1 MQVRNLTIAKGW
13 SQLDLALAKQG
24 KEGDLEEA
32 LTKYVEDIDAK
43 LADVINWIESLT
55 VPEYTTTERDA
66 LSSPQ
71 NGQMIYNST
80 TTRFEIRQAGG
91 WKYLTVSSV

>member
-1 MQVRNLTIAKGW
+1 MQTRNLSISQGW
-13 SQLDLALAKQG
+13 AQVDLS
-24 KEGDLEEA
+24 EGASVKEA
-32 LTKYVEDIDAK
+32 LSKYVEE
-43 LADVINWIESLT
+43 ADTRFRDLINWIESLT
-55 VPEYTTTERDA
+55 VPEYTTAQRDA
-66 LSSPQ
+66 LDDPQ

>member
-1 MQVRNLTIAKGW
+1 MQTRNLSISQGW
-13 SQLDLALAKQG
+13 AQIDLSEGADLKEALA
-24 KEGDLEEA
+24 
-32 LTKYVEDIDAK
+32 KYVED
-43 LADVINWIESLT
+43 ADTRFRDLVNWIESFT
-55 VPEYTTTERDA
+55 VPEYTTAQRDA
-66 LSSPQ
+66 LDNPQ

>member
-1 MQVRNLTIAKGW
+1 MQTRNLSISQGW
-13 SQLDLALAKQG
+13 SQVDLSEGTDVIDALKR
-24 KEGDLEEA
+24 
-32 LTKYVEDIDAK
+32 YVEEMDTRFRD
-43 LADVINWIESLT
+43 LLNWIESLT
-55 VPEYTTTERDA
+55 VQEYTTAQRDA
-66 LSSPQ
+66 LDDPQ

>member
-1 MQVRNLTIAKGW
+1 MQTRNLSISQGW
-13 SQLDLALAKQG
+13 AQIDLS
-24 KEGDLEEA
+24 EGASVKEA
-32 LTKYVEDIDAK
+32 LSKYVEE
-43 LADVINWIESLT
+43 ADTRFRDLVNWIESLT
-55 VPEYTTTERDA
+55 VPEYTTAQRDA
-66 LSSPQ
+66 LDDPQ

>member
-1 MQVRNLTIAKGW
+1 MEKETPEQIIYHYWLKIIYQILKSGNFLSNVEEIDTRFR
-13 SQLDLALAKQG
+13 DL
-24 KEGDLEEA
+24 
-32 LTKYVEDIDAK
+32 
-43 LADVINWIESLT
+43 INWIESLT
-55 VPEYTTTERDA
+55 VPEYTTAQRDA
-66 LSSPQ
+66 LDDPQ

>member
-1 MQVRNLTIAKGW
+1 MQTRNLSISQGW
-13 SQLDLALAKQG
+13 SQVDLSEGTDVRDALG
-24 KEGDLEEA
+24 R
-32 LTKYVEDIDAK
+32 YVEEMDTRFRD
-43 LADVINWIESLT
+43 LLNWIESLT
-55 VPEYTTTERDA
+55 VPEYTTAQRDA
-66 LSSPQ
+66 LDDPQ